1 MRLIFK
7 FIAKYKYFLLFL
19 FLEFVALFFTIQSH
33 SYHKS
38 KFINSANNITGGFYK
53 KINSV
58 NEFFNL
64 KKENQRLA
72 NENSQLKNL
81 LYLKA
86 YTTDSLLIES
96 IDTIN
101 YYQKFNFSVAKVIN
115 NNYNKRNNY
124 LTINKGKK
132 QGVYP
137 EMGVINSNGIIGVTN
152 SVSNNYA
159 TVISILNKY
168 SQINVKLKNNNHF
181 GTLSWD
187 GKDYK
192 TIQLLDLPRQTP
204 IKVGDTVIT
213 GGKST
218 IFPEGIP
225 VGVVQEIKI
234 ENNVYSLVNI
244 TLFNDMSSLSN
255 INIIKNLEKDEIKKL
270 ETSNNE

>member
-1 MRLIFK
+1 MQLIFK
-7 FIAKYKYFLLFL
+7 FIAKYKYFLFFL
-19 FLEFVALFFTIQSH
+19 FLEFIALFFTIQSH

-53 KINSV
+53 KMNSI

-64 KKENQRLA
+64 KKENQQLV
-72 NENSQLKNL
+72 NENLHLKNL
-81 LYLKA
+81 LSIKA
-86 YTTDSLLIES
+86 YNTDSLLLEY

-101 YYQKFNFSVAKVIN
+101 YHQKFNYSVAKVIN

-132 QGVYP
+132 HGVYP
-137 EMGVINSNGIIGVTN
+137 EMGVINSNGIIGITN
-152 SVSNNYA
+152 SVSSNYA

-204 IKVGDTVIT
+204 IKIGDTVIT

-218 IFPEGIP
+218 IFPEGIL
-225 VGVVQEIKI
+225 VGIVKNYEIN
-234 ENNVYSLVNI
+234 NNVFEFINI
-244 TLFNDMSSLSN
+244 TLFNDMSSLGN
-255 INIIKNLEKDEIKKL
+255 INVISNLEKEEIKKL